1 MVRTKEIPRFD
12 APDYDW
18 CAFYKGNPIQK
29 WWKRAIARKVWAYV
43 DKNSR
48 ILDVGCG
55 SSPVITRFPGAIALD
70 LNERKLLFMREKCSD
85 NSFIQASGDYLPFG
99 DNTFDYVL
107 CLELI
112 EHVPN
117 PTALLEEMNRVLIP
131 GSKLILST
139 PDYGSFAWLIV
150 EKLYGILMPKGY
162 KLDHYNAFNKRGII
176 RIVEQN
182 GFVLERIKT
191 VGFSDLVISFIKR
204 AS

>member
-1 MVRTKEIPRFD
+1 MIDKEAAGFD

-18 CAFYKGNPIQK
+18 NAFFKGNPIQR
-29 WWKRAIARKVWAYV
+29 WWKRSIARKVWAYV

-55 SSPVITRFPGAIALD
+55 SSPVITGFSGAVALD
-70 LNERKLLFMREKCSD
+70 LNEKKLLFMLERCSD
-85 NSFIQASGDYLPFG
+85 NSFVQASGDCLPFG
-99 DNTFDYVL
+99 DKTFNYVL
-107 CLELI
+107 CLEVI
-112 EHVPN
+112 EHVPY
-117 PTALLEEMNRVLIP
+117 PTNILQEINRVLEP
-131 GSKLILST
+131 GGKLIIST

-162 KLDHYNAFNKRGII
+162 KLDHYNAFNRRGII

>member
-1 MVRTKEIPRFD
+1 MKE
-12 APDYDW
+12 
-18 CAFYKGNPIQK
+18 
-29 WWKRAIARKVWAYV
+29 
-43 DKNSR
+43 
-48 ILDVGCG
+48 
-55 SSPVITRFPGAIALD
+55 SS
-70 LNERKLLFMREKCSD
+70 SD